1 MSSTIAAVVEDAQV
15 MGGLPVFRGTR
26 VPIANVLASLEAGF
40 NLDQLREAYPFLT
53 PELVNAARNYS
64 PCNTTVPARKWFG
77 NALSALASRKRVPR
91 P

>member
-1 MSSTIAAVVEDAQV
+1 MTSTIAAVVEDPQV

-26 VPIANVLASLEAGF
+26 VPIANVLASLDAGF

-53 PELVNAARNYS
+53 QELVNAALSYS
-64 PCNTTVPARKWFG
+64 PCNTAVPAKKWFG
-77 NALSALASRKRVPR
+77 NAMRVLVSSKRVPR